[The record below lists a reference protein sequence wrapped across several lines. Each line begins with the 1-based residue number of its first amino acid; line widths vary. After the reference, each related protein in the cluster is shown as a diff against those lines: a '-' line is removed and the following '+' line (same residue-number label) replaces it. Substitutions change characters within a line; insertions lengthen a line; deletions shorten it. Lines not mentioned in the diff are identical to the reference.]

1 MTFEEASKRVKQ
13 LTELLEKYNYEYY
26 VLNQSSVSDAE
37 FDRLMGE
44 LKILENEFPALQSK
58 NSPTQRV
65 GGEVQSEFKKIPHKR
80 LMLSLGNVFN
90 DDEMREFDR
99 RLREMLHVDKIRYM
113 GEMKIDGLGMSL
125 VYDHGELQYAVTR
138 GDGNM
143 GEDVTS
149 NVITIRSIPLHVKEM
164 RPFEVRGEVYM
175 PKASLESVNNQRSLM
190 GEPEFAN
197 CRNAAAGSIRNLD
210 PKVAASRKL
219 EAFWYYLVNS
229 RELGEHI
236 HSESLNY
243 LDELGFRT
251 NHERRVLD
259 GVEEVIKYIHEYT
272 EKRDSL
278 DYDIDGLVF
287 KVDNLDSYDS
297 LGYTAKEPRW
307 AIAYK
312 FPPKEVTT
320 KLLDIVLT
328 VGRTGRI
335 TPNAILEPVRVSG
348 STVQRATLNNE
359 DFIKDKGLMIGD
371 VIGLHKAADVIPEV
385 TGPIID
391 RRDGTQ
397 TPWVMPETCPVCGK
411 PLTRVKGL
419 HYCLNADC
427 DSRKIEGMVHFAS
440 RNAMDID
447 GMGDSVI
454 EEFFAEGF
462 LHDIPDIFRI
472 SNYAQDIKDLDGW
485 SDKSINSLIDAVEV
499 CKGRSLE
506 RLLFG
511 LGIKEVGEKLAKTL
525 AKRFRNLDALKEVTE
540 EDLTAIKDVGPVA
553 AKSIV
558 DFFHNE
564 KKLAEIEELRELGVN
579 FNYLGVDTLDPN
591 SYFYGKTIVLTGTL
605 TRYSRDE
612 MTDILEGIGAK
623 VSGSVSK
630 NTDILIA
637 GASAGSK
644 LDKAEKLGV
653 EIMDEETAINH
664 LSRTGQNQ
672 NNGVLP

>member
-1 MTFEEASKRVKQ
+1 MTLEDATKRVKQ
-13 LTELLEKYNYEYY
+13 LTDLLEKYNYEYY
-26 VLNQSSVSDAE
+26 VLNQSSISDAE
-37 FDRLMGE
+37 FDRLMNE
-44 LKILENEFPALQSK
+44 LKMLEMEFPALQSK

-65 GGEVQSEFKKIPHKR
+65 GGAVQSEFKKIPHKR
-80 LMLSLGNVFN
+80 LMLSLGNAFN
-90 DDEMREFDR
+90 DDDMRDFDR
-99 RLREMLHVDKIRYM
+99 RLRDILRVDQITYT

-125 VYDHGELQYAVTR
+125 IYENGELQYAVTR

-175 PKASLESVNNQRSLM
+175 PKASLESVNVQRSLT

-219 EAFWYYLVNS
+219 EAYWYYLVNS

-251 NHERRVLD
+251 NHERRVLH
-259 GVEEVIKYIHEYT
+259 GIEEVIEYIHEYT
-272 EKRDSL
+272 EKRETL

-287 KVDNLDSYDS
+287 KVDNLDAYDS
-297 LGYTAKEPRW
+297 LGYTSKEPRW

-320 KLLDIVLT
+320 RLLDIVLT
-328 VGRTGRI
+328 IGRTGRV
-335 TPNAILEPVRVSG
+335 TPNAILEPVRVAG

-371 VIGLHKAADVIPEV
+371 IIGLHKAADVIPEV

-397 TPWVMPETCPVCGK
+397 TEWIMPETCPVCGHE
-411 PLTRVKGL
+411 LSRVKNM
-419 HYCLNADC
+419 HYCLNKDC
-427 DSRKIEGMVHFAS
+427 DSRKIEGMIHFAS

-447 GMGDSVI
+447 GMGESVV

-462 LHDIPDIFRI
+462 LHEIPDIFHI
-472 SNYAQDIKDLDGW
+472 SDHAQEIKELDGW
-485 SDKSINSLIDAVEV
+485 SDKSMNSLIDAIEV
-499 CKGRSLE
+499 CKSRSLE

-525 AKRFRNLDALKEVTE
+525 AKRFKNLDALLAVTE
-540 EDLTAIKDVGPVA
+540 EDLTVIKDVGPVA
-553 AKSIV
+553 AKSV
-558 DFFHNE
+558 VEYFHDETKLQQIE
-564 KKLAEIEELRELGVN
+564 KLRADGVN
-579 FNYLGVDTLDPN
+579 FDYLGTDTLDVN

-630 NTDILIA
+630 NTDIVIA
-637 GASAGSK
+637 GPGAGSK
-644 LDKAEKLGV
+644 LDKAQKLGIEV
-653 EIMDEETAINH
+653 MDEEEAINH
-664 LSRTGQNQ
+664 LARTGK
-672 NNGVLP
+672 

>member
-1 MTFEEASKRVKQ
+1 MTFDEASKRVKK

-37 FDRLMGE
+37 FDRLMNE

-175 PKASLESVNNQRSLM
+175 PKASLESVNIQRSLM

-219 EAFWYYLVNS
+219 DAFWYYLVNS

-287 KVDNLDSYDS
+287 KVDNLDQYDS

-371 VIGLHKAADVIPEV
+371 IIGLHKAADVIPEV

-397 TPWVMPETCPVCGK
+397 TPWIMPEVCPVCGK
-411 PLTRVKGL
+411 PLTKVKGL

-427 DSRKIEGMVHFAS
+427 DSRKIEGMIHFAS

-447 GMGDSVI
+447 GMGDSIV

-485 SDKSINSLIDAVEV
+485 SDKSINSLIDAIEV

-525 AKRFRNLDALKEVTE
+525 AKRFKNLDALKNVTE

-579 FNYLGVDTLDPN
+579 FEYLGVDTLDPN

-664 LSRTGQNQ
+664 LSRTGQN
-672 NNGVLP
+672 

>member
-1 MTFEEASKRVKQ
+1 MILEDATKRVKQ
-13 LTELLEKYNYEYY
+13 LTDLLEKYNYEYY
-26 VLNQSSVSDAE
+26 VLNQSSISDAE
-37 FDRLMGE
+37 FDRLMNE
-44 LKILENEFPALQSK
+44 LKMLEMEFPALQSK

-65 GGEVQSEFKKIPHKR
+65 GGAVQSEFKKIPHKR
-80 LMLSLGNVFN
+80 LMLSLGNAFN
-90 DDEMREFDR
+90 DDDMRDFDR
-99 RLREMLHVDKIRYM
+99 RLRDILHVDQITYT

-125 VYDHGELQYAVTR
+125 IYENGELQYAVTR

-175 PKASLESVNNQRSLM
+175 PKASLESVNVQRSLA

-251 NHERRVLD
+251 NHERRVLH
-259 GVEEVIKYIHEYT
+259 GIEEVIEYIHEYT
-272 EKRDSL
+272 EKRETL

-287 KVDNLDSYDS
+287 KVDNLDAYDS

-320 KLLDIVLT
+320 RLLDIVLT
-328 VGRTGRI
+328 IGRTGRV
-335 TPNAILEPVRVSG
+335 TPNAILEPVRVAG

-371 VIGLHKAADVIPEV
+371 IIGLHKAADVIPEV

-397 TPWVMPETCPVCGK
+397 TEWIMPDACPVCGHE
-411 PLTRVKGL
+411 LSRVKNM
-419 HYCLNADC
+419 HYCLNKDC
-427 DSRKIEGMVHFAS
+427 DSRKIEGMIHFAS

-447 GMGDSVI
+447 GMGESIV

-462 LHDIPDIFRI
+462 LHEIPDIFHI
-472 SNYAQDIKDLDGW
+472 SDHAQEIKELDGW
-485 SDKSINSLIDAVEV
+485 SDKSMNSLIDAIEA
-499 CKGRSLE
+499 CKSRSLE

-525 AKRFRNLDALKEVTE
+525 AKRFKTLDALLNVTE
-540 EDLTAIKDVGPVA
+540 EDLTVIKDVGPVA
-553 AKSIV
+553 AKSVV
-558 DFFHNE
+558 DYFHDELKLQQIE
-564 KKLAEIEELRELGVN
+564 KLRADGIN
-579 FNYLGVDTLDPN
+579 FNYLGTDTLDVN

-630 NTDILIA
+630 NTDIVIA
-637 GASAGSK
+637 GPGAGSK
-644 LDKAEKLGV
+644 LDKAQKLGI
-653 EIMDEETAINH
+653 EIMDEEEAINH
-664 LSRTGQNQ
+664 LARTGK
-672 NNGVLP
+672 